1 MNKMMK
7 KFLLIIGLIFCF
19 NFAYAGLS
27 VTPSVTNVFGEQG
40 STYKGKYIVRNTYDH
55 PITIK
60 IGLDKGNTFSGNP
73 DVDVKS
79 WLKFKRTKYDIAKD
93 GQVEIPYEAHILSNM
108 KGSVSAK
115 VEFSVDQS
123 SMISISVV
131 VPIYITVTGTENI
144 DFNIDSINLF
154 SSQNGIGYKLTIQNN
169 GNVHIRH
176 TGQIEIYTKKKKKL
190 VKTVYIPETVPT
202 YCESKRD
209 FTDFMIGKDE
219 IKKGKYVAVFKVNAL
234 GKEAVKEI
242 KFKVTKHGEV
252 VTQ

>member
-1 MNKMMK
+1 MK

-27 VTPSVTNVFGEQG
+27 VTPSVTNISGEQG
-40 STYKGKYIVRNTYDH
+40 SVYKGKYIVKNTYDY

-60 IGLDKGNTFSGNP
+60 IGFAKGNTFSGNP
-73 DVDVKS
+73 DIPVEN
-79 WLKFKRTKYDIAKD
+79 WLKFEREKYDIAKD
-93 GQVEIPYEAHILSNM
+93 GQVEIPYQANILSNM

-131 VPIYITVTGTENI
+131 VPIYVTVRGTENI
-144 DFNIDSINLF
+144 DFNVDSLDF
-154 SSQNGIGYKLTIQNN
+154 SSSERGLFYKLILQNN

-176 TGQIEIYTKKKKKL
+176 TGQIEIYTKKKKSLIK
-190 VKTVYIPETVPT
+190 KVYIPETVPT
-202 YCESKRD
+202 YCESKRTFND
-209 FTDFMIGKDE
+209 FFVSKNE
-219 IKKGKYVAVFKVNAL
+219 LKKGKYVAVFKINAL
-234 GKEAVKEI
+234 GKQAVKEI

>member
-1 MNKMMK
+1 MK
-7 KFLLIIGLIFCF
+7 RILLVIGLIFCF

-40 STYKGKYIVRNTYDH
+40 STYKGKYIVKNTYDH

-60 IGLDKGNTFSGNP
+60 VGFSKGNIFSGNP
-73 DVDVKS
+73 DIDVKN
-79 WLKFKRTKYDIAKD
+79 WLKFEREKYDIAKG
-93 GQVEIPYEAHILSNM
+93 GQVEVPYELFILSNM

-115 VEFSVDQS
+115 VDFSVDQS

-131 VPIYITVTGTENI
+131 VPIYVTVKGTENI
-144 DFNIDSINLF
+144 DFNIDSVNLY
-154 SSQNGIGYKLTIQNN
+154 SAQKGIGYKLTLQNN

-176 TGQIEIYTKKKKKL
+176 YGSIEIYTKKKKKL
-190 VKTVYIPETVPT
+190 IKTISMPETVPT

-209 FTDFMIGKDE
+209 FNDFMIAKE
-219 IKKGKYVAVFKVNAL
+219 ELKKGKYVAVFKVKAL

-242 KFKVTKHGEV
+242 KFKVSKHGEV
-252 VTQ
+252 ITQ